1 MAVITISRQ
10 YGSGGNEIAARVCG
24 LLGYHY
30 FDKQMLVKAA
40 AKVGLSAE
48 EIVDFSEDQYKGR
61 SFLDHLL
68 VGWRAP
74 HTIAQSPIW
83 HEELIGS
90 ESHEGTV
97 LNQQQHVA
105 LVESAIRTAYK
116 HDNVVIVGRGGQAIL
131 KDNPNILHVRVRA
144 PLDFRIRYLHHQAN
158 LNSTEAEAKIAERD
172 YAANSYL
179 KDFYDIDWDDSLLY
193 HLMIN
198 SGTLGIETAVQLI
211 AKAVDVLSTEKDR

>member
-1 MAVITISRQ
+1 
-10 YGSGGNEIAARVCG
+10 
-24 LLGYHY
+24 
-30 FDKQMLVKAA
+30 MLVKAA

-48 EIVDFSEDQYKGR
+48 EIVDFSEDQYKVR
-61 SFLDHLL
+61 SFLDHLV

-90 ESHEGTV
+90 EEGTV

-131 KDNPNILHVRVRA
+131 KDNPNVLHVRVRA

-193 HLMIN
+193 HLTIN

-211 AKAVDVLSTEKDR
+211 AKAVAALSTEKDR